1 VTALG
6 PQNTPLRVWLERRT
20 AKGPQAL
27 RNRVADYAAAA
38 AVPPGT
44 TLSESLA
51 GAGSR
56 ALKSALE
63 QPHDRSAALDL
74 LAADTL
80 VTLAL
85 LAQAELAPADLA
97 RFAAQLVESHR
108 AGS

>member
-27 RNRVADYAAAA
+27 RDRVADYAAAA
-38 AVPPGT
+38 VSLGT

-51 GAGSR
+51 RAGSH
-56 ALKSALE
+56 ALQRALE
-63 QPHDRSAALDL
+63 QPNDRSAALDL
-74 LAADTL
+74 LAADAL

-85 LAQAELAPADLA
+85 LAQAEQVPTGLAQ
-97 RFAAQLVESHR
+97 FAAQLVESHR

>member
-1 VTALG
+1 MTALG

-27 RNRVADYAAAA
+27 RNRVADYATA

-51 GAGSR
+51 RAGSH

-63 QPHDRSAALDL
+63 QAHDRSAAFDL
-74 LAADTL
+74 LAADAL

-85 LAQAELAPADLA
+85 LAQAEQAPAALA

>member
-6 PQNTPLRVWLERRT
+6 PQNTPLHVWLERRT

-27 RNRVADYAAAA
+27 RDRVAQYAAAA
-38 AVPPGT
+38 VSPGT
-44 TLSESLA
+44 PLSESLA
-51 GAGSR
+51 RAGSD

-74 LAADTL
+74 LAADAL

-85 LAQAELAPADLA
+85 LAQADQAPAGLA

>member
-6 PQNTPLRVWLERRT
+6 PQSTPLRVWLERRT
-20 AKGPQAL
+20 AKGPHAL

-38 AVPPGT
+38 VPGT

-51 GAGSR
+51 RAGSH

-74 LAADTL
+74 LAADAL

-85 LAQAELAPADLA
+85 LAQAEQAPADLA
-97 RFAAQLVESHR
+97 RFAAQFVESHR